1 MDYNE
6 YREFINSIEVYLK
19 TGKQQTLED
28 IQNTIATKEEF
39 KKELIND
46 DLMRCYEYIK
56 VFSDSDQ
63 VEIVSNLAN
72 QIGKKYGIEYNVSWL
87 LPYVSEKTLKEILEK
102 IDDFALIKIMDE
114 IEDHIRMI
122 GNRFCDSSTYFWLK
136 TTTVFSRMNE
146 RKVWR
151 KLYRRCEQK
160 LKK

>member
-1 MDYNE
+1 MNYDE

-19 TGKQQTLED
+19 TKNEQTLTD

-39 KKELIND
+39 KEKLIND
-46 DLMRCYEYIK
+46 DLMRCYRYIK

-63 VEIVSNLAN
+63 VEIVSNLAKK
-72 QIGKKYGIEYNVSWL
+72 IGKEFCIEHKVSWL
-87 LPYVSEKTLKEILEK
+87 LIYVSEKALKEILEK
-102 IDDFALIKIMDE
+102 TDDFALIKIMDE
-114 IEDHIRMI
+114 IEDNIRMI

-146 RKVWR
+146 RKAWR